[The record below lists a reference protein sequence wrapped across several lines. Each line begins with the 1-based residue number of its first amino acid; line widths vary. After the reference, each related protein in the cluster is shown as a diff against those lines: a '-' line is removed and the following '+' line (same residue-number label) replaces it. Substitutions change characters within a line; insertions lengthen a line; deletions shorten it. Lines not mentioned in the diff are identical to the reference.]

1 MTRTLEFW
9 PQQQHH
15 LLVAGGRT
23 IKAGGTFEA
32 SDEDAEGLL
41 ANPEIREPE
50 GTASGALPA
59 AQDEPAVDGLPED
72 NAPQWAQSRQQG
84 QDSTQQPPQSQSPGR
99 AERSSTT

>member
-23 IKAGGTFEA
+23 IVAGGTFEA
-32 SDEDAEGLL
+32 SEEDAIELL

-50 GTASGALPA
+50 GAASAAPPA
-59 AQDEPAVDGLPED
+59 TQEEPVADGRTDGEGRQRD
-72 NAPQWAQSRQQG
+72 TWRQQG
-84 QDSTQQPPQSQSPGR
+84 QRSQQPPQPQSPGR